1 MAVYVELYMDQGT
14 TFNNLIYLNDDL
26 TNANIN
32 VSGYIITSQLRRS
45 YYSQNVSANL
55 VCSITDAASGE
66 ITVSLDAANTAN
78 IPAGRYLFDV
88 KVKDNTNFTSRI
100 VEGIITVTP
109 SVTR

>member
-88 KVKDNTNFTSRI
+88 KVKDNINFTSRI